1 MLISD
6 FQACKTVRSPFLLF
20 KPHSLQKDV
29 IAAYAEEESRN
40 GAVSWDLNDNGKEKR
55 KNHFRTTT
63 KSKKLKEDKGNS
75 SA

>member
-20 KPHSLQKDV
+20 KPHSLQNVV

-40 GAVSWDLNDNGKEKR
+40 GAVSWDLNDNGKEKC